1 MDNNSSRNGSSD
13 RFIDFPSDAPRLNG
27 ESAKALLEAI
37 RLIIRQKLE
46 RVRTSSSTS
55 EEHRDIPGSKRA
67 LAVSKT
73 EAAKI
78 LGVSRRTID
87 YSIALKEIGVF
98 RVGRRVLIP
107 VKSLE
112 VAVRRGSL
120 TYCWYEQ
127 VKNSQFSFKVS
138 GIPDTAEKRGMRGLH

>member
-13 RFIDFPSDAPRLNG
+13 PFIDFPSDGPGLND
-27 ESAKALLEAI
+27 ERAKALLEAI
-37 RLIIRQKLE
+37 GLILRQELD
-46 RVRTSSSTS
+46 RVGTSSSTS

-87 YSIALKEIGVF
+87 YSIALKEISVF
-98 RVGRRVLIP
+98 RVGRRVLDWMVGRFGDDREYIS
-107 VKSLE
+107 V
-112 VAVRRGSL
+112 
-120 TYCWYEQ
+120 
-127 VKNSQFSFKVS
+127 
-138 GIPDTAEKRGMRGLH
+138 

>member
-55 EEHRDIPGSKRA
+55 EEHRDIPGSKR
-67 LAVSKT
+67 
-73 EAAKI
+73 
-78 LGVSRRTID
+78 GSRQDFGGQPQNDRLQHCSQGDRRI
-87 YSIALKEIGVF
+87 

-127 VKNSQFSFKVS
+127 VKNSQFSFKAS
-138 GIPDTAEKRGMRGLH
+138 GIPDTAEKRGMQGLH